1 MAGRSMSRVLVRSF
15 RGTSSDSSMRPPDW
29 VSPPSESS
37 GAGCT
42 VCSGY
47 STPSRAPHTR
57 WPTSS
62 RIRSSWMER
71 CIGLSREA
79 GLPRRPT
86 RTACRGPWS
95 GCAATGQQLN
105 SAATFLTSV
114 AGVSALTDV
123 ILAGACRTPVGK
135 YGRAFRNV
143 EAVRLGSL
151 AVAEA
156 VNRSGLVPA
165 DIEEVLMGNVI
176 AAGLGQNPARQAAL
190 FGGLPDRVGAV
201 TVNKV
206 CGSGLQT
213 VMFATDMI
221 RAGSAE
227 VLLAGGMESMS
238 RAPYL
243 VKEARWGIGINN
255 VPFVDAMV
263 SDGLWDAYNQFHM
276 GITGEIVAE
285 KFHVAREDMDRFA
298 LESQRRAAS
307 ATQEG
312 RFKEQVVPVEVPGA
326 NRVEIDEGIRT
337 DTSLEKLAKLPPVF
351 REGGQVTA
359 GNASQLSDGAAA
371 MVVMS
376 EDAAERHGVKPLARV
391 VAYNTVG
398 VKPES
403 VMEAPIPGVRK
414 LLKKTGFD
422 VEDID
427 LFEHNEAYA
436 AASLVVMRELGIPH
450 EKFNVNG
457 GAVALGH
464 PIGCSGARVLTT
476 LLYAMKDRSAK
487 RGLAT
492 LCLGGGNAVTMIVE
506 RP

>member
-1 MAGRSMSRVLVRSF
+1 M
-15 RGTSSDSSMRPPDW
+15 
-29 VSPPSESS
+29 
-37 GAGCT
+37 
-42 VCSGY
+42 
-47 STPSRAPHTR
+47 
-57 WPTSS
+57 
-62 RIRSSWMER
+62 
-71 CIGLSREA
+71 
-79 GLPRRPT
+79 
-86 RTACRGPWS
+86 
-95 GCAATGQQLN
+95 
-105 SAATFLTSV
+105 
-114 AGVSALTDV
+114 
-123 ILAGACRTPVGK
+123 GK

-143 EAVRLGSL
+143 EAVKLGST
-151 AVAEA
+151 AIAEA
-156 VNRSGLVPA
+156 VNRAGLVPA

-176 AAGLGQNPARQAAL
+176 SAGLGQNPARQAAL
-190 FGGLPDRVGAV
+190 AAGLPDRVGAV
-201 TVNKV
+201 TINKV
-206 CGSGLQT
+206 CGSGLQA
-213 VMFATDMI
+213 VMFAADMI
-221 RAGSAE
+221 RAGSAD

-255 VPFVDAMV
+255 VPFIDAMV
-263 SDGLWDAYNQFHM
+263 NDGLWDAYNQFHM

-285 KFHVAREDMDRFA
+285 RFKISREDMDRFA
-298 LESQRRAAS
+298 LESHRRAAT

-312 RFKEQVVPVEVPGA
+312 RFKEQIVPVDVPGSG
-326 NRVEIDEGIRT
+326 RVEVDEGIRS

-359 GNASQLSDGAAA
+359 GNASQLSDGGAA
-371 MVVMS
+371 MVVLS
-376 EDAAERHGVKPLARV
+376 REAADRHGVTPLARV

-398 VKPES
+398 IKPEW

-414 LLKKTGFD
+414 LLKKTGLSVD
-422 VEDID
+422 EID

-436 AASLVVMRELGIPH
+436 AASLGVMRELGIPQ

-476 LLYAMKDRSAK
+476 LAYAMKDRGAK

-492 LCLGGGNAVTMIVE
+492 LCLGGGNAVSMIIE

>member
-1 MAGRSMSRVLVRSF
+1 M
-15 RGTSSDSSMRPPDW
+15 
-29 VSPPSESS
+29 
-37 GAGCT
+37 
-42 VCSGY
+42 
-47 STPSRAPHTR
+47 
-57 WPTSS
+57 
-62 RIRSSWMER
+62 
-71 CIGLSREA
+71 
-79 GLPRRPT
+79 
-86 RTACRGPWS
+86 
-95 GCAATGQQLN
+95 
-105 SAATFLTSV
+105 TSV
-114 AGVSALTDV
+114 AEVLALTDV
-123 ILAGACRTPVGK
+123 ILAGVCRTPVGK

-143 EAVRLGSL
+143 EAVKLGSTV
-151 AVAEA
+151 VAEA

-190 FGGLPDRVGAV
+190 FAGLPDRVGAV

-221 RAGSAE
+221 RSGSGE
-227 VLLAGGMESMS
+227 ILLAGGMESMS

-255 VPFVDAMV
+255 VPFLDAMV
-263 SDGLWDAYNQFHM
+263 NDGLWDAYNQYHM

-285 KFHVAREDMDRFA
+285 KFHVTREEMDRFA
-298 LESQRRAAS
+298 LESQQRAAS

-312 RFKEQVVPVEVPGA
+312 RFKEQIIPVDVPGA
-326 NRVEIDEGIRT
+326 GRVEIDEGIRT
-337 DTSLEKLAKLPPVF
+337 DTSMEKLAKLPPVF

-376 EDAAERHGVKPLARV
+376 EKAADRHGVTPLARV
-391 VAYNTVG
+391 VDYGTVG
-398 VKPES
+398 VKPEL
-403 VMEAPIPGVRK
+403 VMEAPIAGVRK
-414 LLKKTGFD
+414 LLKKTGLSID
-422 VEDID
+422 DID

-436 AASLVVMRELGIPH
+436 AASVTVMRELGIPP

-476 LLYAMKDRSAK
+476 LVYAMKDRGAK

-492 LCLGGGNAVTMIVE
+492 LCLGGGNAVSMIIE

>member
-1 MAGRSMSRVLVRSF
+1 MAAFDDVVIISGVRTPIGKFQGSL
-15 RGTSSDSSMRPPDW
+15 SDFSAPQL
-29 VSPPSESS
+29 
-37 GAGCT
+37 GAI
-42 VCSGY
+42 VV
-47 STPSRAPHTR
+47 
-57 WPTSS
+57 
-62 RIRSSWMER
+62 
-71 CIGLSREA
+71 REA
-79 GLPRRPT
+79 
-86 RTACRGPWS
+86 
-95 GCAATGQQLN
+95 
-105 SAATFLTSV
+105 V
-114 AGVSALTDV
+114 
-123 ILAGACRTPVGK
+123 K
-135 YGRAFRNV
+135 RANV
-143 EAVRLGSL
+143 DPKQVDEC
-151 AVAEA
+151 
-156 VNRSGLVPA
+156 
-165 DIEEVLMGNVI
+165 IMGNVVQ
-176 AAGLGQNPARQAAL
+176 AGLGQNPARQAAI
-190 FGGLPDRVGAV
+190 FGGLPPEVGAM
-201 TVNKV
+201 TINKV
-206 CGSGLQT
+206 CGSGLQA
-213 VMFATDMI
+213 VMFASDMI
-221 RAGSAE
+221 KAGSAE

-255 VPFVDAMV
+255 VPFIDAMV

-285 KFHVAREDMDRFA
+285 RFHVTREDMDRFA

-312 RFKEQVVPVEVPGA
+312 RFKEQIVPVEVPGA
-326 NRVEIDEGIRT
+326 GRVEVDEGIRT
-337 DTSLEKLAKLPPVF
+337 DTSLEKLARLPPVF

-371 MVVMS
+371 MVAMS
-376 EDAAERHGVKPLARV
+376 EEAAERHGVKPLARV

-414 LLKKTGFD
+414 LLKKTGFSVD
-422 VEDID
+422 DID

-476 LLYAMKDRSAK
+476 LIYAMKDRGAK

-492 LCLGGGNAVTMIVE
+492 LCLGGGNAVSMIIE